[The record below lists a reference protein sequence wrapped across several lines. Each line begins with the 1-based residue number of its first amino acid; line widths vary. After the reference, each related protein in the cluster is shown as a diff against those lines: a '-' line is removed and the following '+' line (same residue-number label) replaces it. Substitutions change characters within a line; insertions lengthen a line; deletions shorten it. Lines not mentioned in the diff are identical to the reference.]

1 MNRNNLD
8 SMARYISSERIQ
20 GIPDSFYDLIDIF
33 ESELKESGLEC
44 ARKVAGKLV
53 VLQAWQ
59 CGGRGVYFPSLK
71 RLAALTR
78 QNDILN
84 DYYRNNI
91 SVAEIVDKYHI
102 TQGAVYQI
110 LREKPLPDKR

>member
-1 MNRNNLD
+1 MNRSNLD
-8 SMARYISSERIQ
+8 SMAGYISSERIP
-20 GIPDSFYDLIDIF
+20 GVPDSFYDLIDTF
-33 ESELKESGLEC
+33 ESELKETGFEH
-44 ARKVAGKLV
+44 ARKLAGKLV

-59 CGGRGVYFPSLK
+59 CGGRGIYIPSLK

-91 SVAEIVDKYHI
+91 SVAEIVEKYRI
-102 TQGAVYQI
+102 RQSAVYQI